1 MKFRKMHCPETHLS
15 VFFFYLSFSAPSSLR
30 SSFFFQ
36 RGERRE
42 RGGEQGGGAPVARR
56 RRRRRQN
63 VFPLAVYPG
72 KVAAN
77 SEIEGEVG
85 NAVGKSSVPRR
96 ERRLRCGS
104 WWRRMEGKRREIGSS
119 QQGGAGGER
128 E

>member
-1 MKFRKMHCPETHLS
+1 MKFRKNALS
-15 VFFFYLSFSAPSSLR
+15 RDPPVSIFFYLSFSALSSLR

-104 WWRRMEGKRREIGSS
+104 WWRQMEGKRREIGSS